1 MSQEITIALDA
12 MGGDYAPSEIVKGA
26 VLASSLESE
35 INIMLVGQEEV
46 LRDELSKLGDN
57 FANIQIKH
65 ASDVVDMNDSASWS
79 VRRKS
84 NSSIAVCAKL
94 VKEKHADALVSAGNT
109 GAVTSAVLIILGRL
123 PGVSRPAIGITVPSE
138 KKPVF
143 ILDAGAT
150 VDCKPKNLMQFAKM
164 ARIYTERVMD
174 ADNPSIGLLS
184 VGEEEGKGNKLTQE
198 SFKLLERV
206 NLNFMGNVEGGDIP
220 SGKTDIV
227 VCDGF
232 TGNVVLKLMEGVA
245 GLLFNEIKKVMQTSF
260 ATKTAGAIL
269 RPNLMELKK
278 SLDYEEY
285 GGAPLLGVDG
295 VCIICH
301 GSSQEKAIGN
311 AVKVAAKTVRERV
324 VEEIKEEIAKEEE
337 D

>member
-1 MSQEITIALDA
+1 LSQAVTVALDA
-12 MGGDYAPSEIVKGA
+12 MGGDYAPSEIIKGA
-26 VLASSLESE
+26 VLASSLESD
-35 INIMLVGQEEV
+35 INIMLVGRKEV
-46 LRDELSKLGDN
+46 LKDELAKLGDN
-57 FANIQIKH
+57 FTGIQIKD
-65 ASDVVDMNDSASWS
+65 ASEVVDMNDSASWS

-84 NSSIAVCAKL
+84 NSSITVCAKL
-94 VKEKHADALVSAGNT
+94 VKEKYANALVSAGNT
-109 GAVTSAVLIILGRL
+109 GAVTSAALIILGRL

-164 ARIYTERVMD
+164 ARIYTERVMG

-184 VGEEEGKGNKLTQE
+184 VGEEEGKGNKLTLE
-198 SFKLLERV
+198 SFKLLEKA
-206 NLNFMGNVEGGDIP
+206 NLNFVGNVEGGDVP

-245 GLLFNEIKKVMQTSF
+245 GLLFSEIKRVMQTSF
-260 ATKTAGAIL
+260 AAKAAGAIL
-269 RPNLMELKK
+269 KPSLLELKK

-301 GSSQEKAIGN
+301 GSSKEKAIGN

>member
-1 MSQEITIALDA
+1 LSQAVTVALDA
-12 MGGDYAPSEIVKGA
+12 MGGDYAPSEIIKGA
-26 VLASSLESE
+26 VLASSLESD
-35 INIMLVGQEEV
+35 INIMLIGREEV
-46 LRDELSKLGDN
+46 LRDELAKLGDN
-57 FANIQIKH
+57 FTGIQIKD
-65 ASDVVDMNDSASWS
+65 ASEVVDMNDSASWS

-109 GAVTSAVLIILGRL
+109 GAVTSAALIILGRL

-164 ARIYTERVMD
+164 ARIYTERVMG

-184 VGEEEGKGNKLTQE
+184 VGEEEGKGNKLTLE
-198 SFKLLERV
+198 SFKLLEKA
-206 NLNFMGNVEGGDIP
+206 NLNFVGNVEGGDVP

-245 GLLFNEIKKVMQTSF
+245 GLLFSEIKRVMQTSF
-260 ATKTAGAIL
+260 AAKAAGAIL
-269 RPNLMELKK
+269 KPSLLELKK

-301 GSSQEKAIGN
+301 GSSKEKAIGN